1 VQAVSGVDSRGLGAA
16 GVMKLRVDSEVCTN
30 AAILDLWH
38 PLAPSSEIQVGVVRE
53 LPLLGETVSCLST
66 APDVYLAWRTDPA
79 TPVGTVCE
87 PSPATEGLPIL
98 DRYGYLWTSLGV
110 PNGDLFDIPEYD
122 EPDRRNIHAAT
133 IGVHCSAPRAIE
145 NFLDMGHFP
154 YVHTGVL
161 GIEPHTEVV
170 DYDVHID
177 AETNDLWA
185 TNCLFFQ
192 PVSGTTSTGGAMV
205 GYTYRVPHPY
215 CTLLYKTSPLD
226 ESRMDVIG
234 LFVRSAGPD
243 RIEAHMILS
252 LLDDSSTESHIRRF
266 QQAIF
271 AEDKPIL
278 ENQHPK
284 LLPLDP
290 RAETPVRS
298 DRLAIAYRRWLSDLG
313 VTYGVIPEE

>member
-1 VQAVSGVDSRGLGAA
+1 
-16 GVMKLRVDSEVCTN
+16 
-30 AAILDLWH
+30 
-38 PLAPSSEIQVGVVRE
+38 
-53 LPLLGETVSCLST
+53 
-66 APDVYLAWRTDPA
+66 
-79 TPVGTVCE
+79 
-87 PSPATEGLPIL
+87 
-98 DRYGYLWTSLGV
+98 
-110 PNGDLFDIPEYD
+110 
-122 EPDRRNIHAAT
+122 
-133 IGVHCSAPRAIE
+133 
-145 NFLDMGHFP
+145 MGHFP

-170 DYDVHID
+170 DYDVHVD
-177 AETNDLWA
+177 GETNELWA

-192 PVSGTTSTGGAMV
+192 PVSATTSAGGAMV

-234 LFVRSAGPD
+234 LFVRSVGPD

-252 LLDDSSTESHIRRF
+252 LLDDSSTESVIRRF

-298 DRLAIAYRRWLSDLG
+298 DRLAIAYRQWLSDLG
-313 VTYGVIPEE
+313 VNYGVIPEE

>member
-1 VQAVSGVDSRGLGAA
+1 
-16 GVMKLRVDSEVCTN
+16 MKLLANPEVCTN

-38 PLAPSSEIQVGVVRE
+38 PLVPTSEIQVGVVRE
-53 LPLLGETVSCLST
+53 LSLLGQAVSYLST
-66 APDVYLAWRTDPA
+66 SPDIYRAWRTDPA
-79 TPVGTVCE
+79 TPVGTASE
-87 PSPATEGLPIL
+87 PTSVTEGLPIL

-185 TNCLFFQ
+185 TQCLFFQ
-192 PVSGTTSTGGAMV
+192 PMSATTSTGGAMV

-234 LFVRSAGPD
+234 LFVRSVAPD

-252 LLDDSSTESHIRRF
+252 VIDDSNTDSFIRRF
-266 QQAIF
+266 QQSIF
-271 AEDKPIL
+271 AQDKPIL
-278 ENQHPK
+278 ENQNPK

-298 DRLAIAYRRWLSDLG
+298 DRLAITYRRWLSDLG
-313 VTYGVIPEE
+313 VTYGVIPEDRSND

>member
-1 VQAVSGVDSRGLGAA
+1 
-16 GVMKLRVDSEVCTN
+16 MKLRVDSEVCTN

-38 PLAPSSEIQVGVVRE
+38 PLAPSSEIQVGVVHE
-53 LPLLGETVSCLST
+53 LSLLGETVSCLST

-79 TPVGTVCE
+79 APVGTVCE
-87 PSPATEGLPIL
+87 PPPGTEGLPIL

-122 EPDRRNIHAAT
+122 ELDRRNIHAAT

-170 DYDVHID
+170 DYDVRMD
-177 AETNDLWA
+177 AETNELWA
-185 TNCLFFQ
+185 TQCLFFQ
-192 PVSGTTSTGGAMV
+192 PVSATTSIGGAMV

-234 LFVRSAGPD
+234 LFVRSVGPD

-252 LLDDSSTESHIRRF
+252 LLDDSSTESFIRRF
-266 QQAIF
+266 QQSIF
-271 AEDKPIL
+271 AQDKPIL

>member
-1 VQAVSGVDSRGLGAA
+1 MRFLEDPRI
-16 GVMKLRVDSEVCTN
+16 CTN

-38 PLAPSSEIQVGVVRE
+38 PLVPSSEIQVGVVRE
-53 LPLLGETVSCLST
+53 LPLLGEKVSCLST
-66 APDVYLAWRTDPA
+66 APDVYRAWRTDPA

-87 PSPATEGLPIL
+87 PSPATEELPIL

-110 PNGDLFDIPEYD
+110 PNGDLFDVPEYD
-122 EPDRRNIHAAT
+122 ELDRRNIHAAT

-170 DYDVHID
+170 DYDVHVD
-177 AETNDLWA
+177 VETNELWA

-192 PVSGTTSTGGAMV
+192 PVSATTSAGGAMV

-234 LFVRSAGPD
+234 LFVRSVGPD

-252 LLDDSSTESHIRRF
+252 LLDDSSTESVIRRF

-298 DRLAIAYRRWLSDLG
+298 DRLAIAYRQWLSDLG
-313 VTYGVIPEE
+313 VNYGVIPEE